1 MSFAL
6 LIYLINKIAY
16 TLYPRNCRVAFF
28 IVQGFI
34 SLIFIFI
41 IIFDLYFTFL
51 DISITPYIN
60 NTDLESVSSLN
71 ITERSI
77 NSNIINLNLFE
88 NSDNSNLEA
97 YLDSYIITLGS
108 ISIFIF

>member
-1 MSFAL
+1 MSSVL

-28 IVQGFI
+28 IVQGFVL
-34 SLIFIFI
+34 LIFIFI

-51 DISITPYIN
+51 DIPITPYIN

-77 NSNIINLNLFE
+77 NSNIINLNLFK